1 MSLCVAGA
9 DILTDANATFRRGA
23 VLIEKGRIAAVGYG
37 DDANALKARAASTT
51 DANGLALIPGF
62 VNAHHHSYAN
72 ALRGTENAL
81 PLELWALYT
90 VAYGR
95 NIDEKLLRLAILT
108 GAAEMLRNGVTGV
121 IDHSPPVRRAAAS
134 FAAHVES
141 GMRVG
146 FAPFFHDT
154 HDHDLLGF
162 DLPPALRA
170 GVEGLG
176 FPPADLVADI
186 FAQLAAADG
195 GARVHVLL
203 GPNAPQ
209 RCSPGLL
216 DIWARL
222 RARHGFGS
230 HTHLL
235 ETRAQAIACARHWP
249 DGIVVEMDRRGLLD
263 ERLAVAHGVWLTPKE
278 RDLLAAR
285 GVTVVHNP
293 ASNLMLGSGVLPSA
307 DLGQRGVR
315 LALGSDSAN
324 TGGSADPFELM
335 RLATMIGRVGIGRV
349 GTDWDSW
356 LDAKT
361 AFAMATEGGATAM
374 GLGGEIG
381 RIETGRLADLVLVDM
396 AGAAS
401 TAPPSVETLVRHGGP
416 ASVRATMVGGAWVY
430 RDGRVLAF
438 DEANIRRELID
449 AAAEFSERCA
459 DELSIAREAHRVFD
473 PQLRALLG
481 A

>member
-1 MSLCVAGA
+1 MNLC
-9 DILTDANATFRRGA
+9 IANANILIDTAFRRGA
-23 VLIEKGRIAAVGYG
+23 VLIEKGRIAGIAYG
-37 DDANALKARAASTT
+37 DDAQALKARAASTV
-51 DANGLALIPGF
+51 DANALALIPGF

-121 IDHSPPVRRAAAS
+121 IDHSPPVRRGSAS
-134 FAAHVES
+134 FAAHAES
-141 GMRVG
+141 GMRVAL
-146 FAPFFHDT
+146 APFFHDT

-162 DLPPALRA
+162 EMPSALRA

-176 FPPADLVADI
+176 FPHADLVSDV
-186 FAQLAAADG
+186 FAQLA
-195 GARVHVLL
+195 GANGAGRVRVLL

-216 DIWARL
+216 DLWAQL
-222 RARHGFGS
+222 RERHGFGS

-235 ETRAQAIACARHWP
+235 ETRAQAIACNRHWP
-249 DGIVVEMDRRGLLD
+249 DGIVVEMDRRGLLE

-293 ASNLMLGSGVLPSA
+293 ASNLMLGSGILPAA
-307 DLGQRGVR
+307 DLRQRGVR
-315 LALGSDSAN
+315 MGLGSDSAN

-349 GTDWDSW
+349 GSDWDSW
-356 LDAKT
+356 LDADT
-361 AFAMATEGGATAM
+361 AFAMATTGGASAM
-374 GLGGEIG
+374 GLRNEIG
-381 RIETGRLADLVLVDM
+381 KIETGRIADLVLVDM
-396 AGAAS
+396 SGTTS
-401 TAPPSVETLVRHGGP
+401 TEAPSIETLVRHCGP
-416 ASVRATMVGGAWVY
+416 AAVRATMVGGDWVY
-430 RDGRVLAF
+430 RDGKVLTF
-438 DEANIRRELID
+438 DEDTIRRDLAD
-449 AAAEFSERCA
+449 ASAEFRERCA
-459 DELSIAREAHRVFD
+459 AELTIAREAHRVFD

>member
-1 MSLCVAGA
+1 MNLCIANA
-9 DILTDANATFRRGA
+9 DILIDAKATFRRGA
-23 VLIEKGRIAAVGYG
+23 VLIEKGRIAAIAYG
-37 DDANALKARAASTT
+37 DEANALKARAASTV

-121 IDHSPPVRRAAAS
+121 IDHSPPVRRGPAS

-141 GMRVG
+141 GMRVA

-162 DLPPALRA
+162 EVPAALRA

-176 FPPADLVADI
+176 FPPADLVGDV
-186 FAQLAAADG
+186 FAQLA
-195 GARVHVLL
+195 GANGAGRVRVLL

-209 RCSPGLL
+209 RCSPDLL
-216 DIWARL
+216 DLWAQL
-222 RARHGFGS
+222 RERHGFGS

-263 ERLAVAHGVWLTPKE
+263 DRLAVAHGVWLTPKE

-293 ASNLMLGSGVLPSA
+293 ASNLMLGSGILPTA
-307 DLGQRGVR
+307 DLRKRGVR
-315 LALGSDSAN
+315 MGLGSDSAN

-335 RLATMIGRVGIGRV
+335 RLATMIGRVGS
-349 GTDWDSW
+349 DWESW
-356 LDAKT
+356 LDANA
-361 AFAMATEGGATAM
+361 AFAMATAGGANAM
-374 GLGGEIG
+374 GLRGEIG
-381 RIETGRLADLVLVDM
+381 KIEIGRLADLVLVDM
-396 AGAAS
+396 SNTTS
-401 TAPPSVETLVRHGGP
+401 TEAPSIETLIRHCGP
-416 ASVRATMVGGAWVY
+416 AAVRATMVGGAWVY
-430 RDGRVLAF
+430 RDGKVLAF
-438 DEANIRRELID
+438 DEDTIRRDLAD
-449 AAAEFSERCA
+449 AAAEFRERCA
-459 DELSIAREAHRVFD
+459 AELTIAREAHRVFD
-473 PQLRALLG
+473 PQLRALLN

>member
-1 MSLCVAGA
+1 MNLC
-9 DILTDANATFRRGA
+9 IANANILIDTAFRRGA
-23 VLIEKGRIAAVGYG
+23 VLIERGRIAAIAYG
-37 DDANALKARAASTT
+37 DNAQALATRAASTV

-121 IDHSPPVRRAAAS
+121 IDHSPPVRRGPAS

-162 DLPPALRA
+162 KMPAALRA

-176 FPPADLVADI
+176 FPPADLVSDV
-186 FAQLAAADG
+186 FAQLA
-195 GARVHVLL
+195 GANGAGRVRVLL

-209 RCSPGLL
+209 RCSPRLL
-216 DIWARL
+216 DLWAQL
-222 RARHGFGS
+222 RERHGFGS

-263 ERLAVAHGVWLTPKE
+263 DRLTVAHGVWLTPKE

-285 GVTVVHNP
+285 GVTVAHNP
-293 ASNLMLGSGVLPSA
+293 ASNLMLGSGILPAA
-307 DLGQRGVR
+307 DLRQRGVR
-315 LALGSDSAN
+315 MALGSDSAN

-335 RLATMIGRVGIGRV
+335 RLATMIGRVGS
-349 GTDWDSW
+349 DWESW
-356 LDAKT
+356 LDA
-361 AFAMATEGGATAM
+361 
-374 GLGGEIG
+374 
-381 RIETGRLADLVLVDM
+381 
-396 AGAAS
+396 
-401 TAPPSVETLVRHGGP
+401 
-416 ASVRATMVGGAWVY
+416 
-430 RDGRVLAF
+430 
-438 DEANIRRELID
+438 
-449 AAAEFSERCA
+449 
-459 DELSIAREAHRVFD
+459 
-473 PQLRALLG
+473 
-481 A
+481 

>member
-1 MSLCVAGA
+1 MSLCIANA
-9 DILTDANATFRRGA
+9 DILIDTAFRRGA
-23 VLIEKGRIAAVGYG
+23 VLIEKGRIAAIGFG
-37 DDANALKARAASTT
+37 DDAQALKARAATTT

-121 IDHSPPVRRAAAS
+121 IDHSPPVRRAPAS

-141 GMRVG
+141 GMRVA

-162 DLPPALRA
+162 EMPAALRA

-176 FPPADLVADI
+176 FPQADLVADI
-186 FAQLAAADG
+186 FAQLAAAN
-195 GARVHVLL
+195 GAGRVRVLL

-216 DIWARL
+216 DLWARL
-222 RARHGFGS
+222 RERQGFGS

-263 ERLAVAHGVWLTPKE
+263 DRLAVAHGVWLTPKE

-293 ASNLMLGSGVLPSA
+293 ASNLMLGSGILPAS
-307 DLGQRGVR
+307 DLRRRGVR
-315 LALGSDSAN
+315 MALGSDSAN

-335 RLATMIGRVGIGRV
+335 RLATMIGRVG
-349 GTDWDSW
+349 TDWESW
-356 LDAKT
+356 LDAEA
-361 AFAMATEGGATAM
+361 AFAMATTGGAAAM
-374 GLGGEIG
+374 GLAAETGK
-381 RIETGRLADLVLVDM
+381 IETGSLADLVLVDM
-396 AGAAS
+396 SGASS
-401 TAPPSVETLVRHGGP
+401 TEPPCVETLVRHCGP
-416 ASVRATMVGGAWVY
+416 ASVRATMVGGDWVY
-430 RDGRVLAF
+430 RDGKVLAF
-438 DEANIRRELID
+438 DEAAIRRDLID
-449 AAAEFSERCA
+449 AAAAFRERCTA
-459 DELSIAREAHRVFD
+459 ELGIAREAHRVFD
-473 PQLRALLG
+473 PQLRALLDI
-481 A
+481 

>member
-1 MSLCVAGA
+1 MSLCIANA
-9 DILTDANATFRRGA
+9 DILTDAKAKFRRGS
-23 VLIEKGRIAAVGYG
+23 VLIENGRIAAIGYG
-37 DDANALKARAASTT
+37 DEAHALKARAATTT
-51 DANGLALIPGF
+51 DANGRALIPGF

-72 ALRGTENAL
+72 AQRGTENAL

-121 IDHSPPVRRAAAS
+121 IDHSPPVRRAPAS
-134 FAAHVES
+134 LAAHVES

-162 DLPPALRA
+162 EIPAALRA

-176 FPPADLVADI
+176 FPPADLVGDV

-195 GARVHVLL
+195 GARVKILL

-216 DIWARL
+216 DLWARL
-222 RARHGFGS
+222 RDQHGFGS

-249 DGIVVEMDRRGLLD
+249 DGIVAEMDRRGLLD

-293 ASNLMLGSGVLPSA
+293 ASNLMLGSGILPAA
-307 DLGQRGVR
+307 DLRRRGVR
-315 LALGSDSAN
+315 MALGSDSAN

-335 RLATMIGRVGIGRV
+335 RLATMIGRVGN
-349 GTDWDSW
+349 DWESW
-356 LDAKT
+356 LDAET
-361 AFAMATEGGATAM
+361 AFAMATEGGAAAM
-374 GLGGEIG
+374 GLRDEIG

-401 TAPPSVETLVRHGGP
+401 TEAPGVETLVRHCGP
-416 ASVRATMVGGAWVY
+416 AAVRATMVGGAWVY
-430 RDGRVLAF
+430 RDGKVLAF
-438 DEANIRRELID
+438 DETNIRRELAD
-449 AAAEFSERCA
+449 AAADFRERCA
-459 DELSIAREAHRVFD
+459 GELAIAREAHRVFD